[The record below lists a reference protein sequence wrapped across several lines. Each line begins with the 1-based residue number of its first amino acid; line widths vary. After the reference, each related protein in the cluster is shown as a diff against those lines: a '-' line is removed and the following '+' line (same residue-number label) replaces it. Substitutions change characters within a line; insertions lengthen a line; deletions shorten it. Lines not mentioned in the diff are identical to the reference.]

1 MERVVEGTGH
11 EVIEA
16 ERSVLL
22 NFLGEEEG

>member
-1 MERVVEGTGH
+1 MKRVVEGTGH

-16 ERSVLL
+16 ERSVFL

>member
-1 MERVVEGTGH
+1 MKRVVEGTGH

-16 ERSVLL
+16 ERPVLL

>member
-1 MERVVEGTGH
+1 MKRVVEGTGH

-16 ERSVLL
+16 ERSILL

>member
-1 MERVVEGTGH
+1 MKRVIEGTGH

-16 ERSVLL
+16 ERSILL